1 MERTV
6 NTFKLVSL
14 ATLVVVA
21 LLCLSY
27 SNAYGYSAS
36 VGINKPNNSNVSNG
50 NGGTGGTSTGVVADK
65 DWTREATIE
74 PKENSTSTLPPTTV
88 PEPGTLILLGAGLV
102 GIAQRIRRR
111 S

>member
-1 MERTV
+1 MERTF
-6 NTFKLVSL
+6 NTVKLVSL

-27 SNAYGYSAS
+27 SQAYGYSATI
-36 VGINKPNNSNVSNG
+36 GIKKPNQSNVANNNSGTGNPNINVTNDRDYDREVTVDPKDNSNN
-50 NGGTGGTSTGVVADK
+50 
-65 DWTREATIE
+65 
-74 PKENSTSTLPPTTV
+74 TLPPTTV

-102 GIAQRIRRR
+102 GVARKIRRR